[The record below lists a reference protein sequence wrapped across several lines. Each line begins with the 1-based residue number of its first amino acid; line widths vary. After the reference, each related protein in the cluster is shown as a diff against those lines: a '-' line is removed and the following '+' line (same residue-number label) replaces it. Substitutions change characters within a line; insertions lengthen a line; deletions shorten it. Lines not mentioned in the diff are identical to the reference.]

1 MFSFIMFILK
11 FVYNAQLL
19 YIDVHRPHYHQRL
32 PHHDSVCDVT
42 VLILRNHW
50 FTQNRT
56 LPRRGF
62 LHEKFDD
69 R

>member
-1 MFSFIMFILK
+1 MDIALTTT
-11 FVYNAQLL
+11 N
-19 YIDVHRPHYHQRL
+19 DGPTTTVH
-32 PHHDSVCDVT
+32 VT
-42 VLILRNHW
+42 SQYYVILRNHW